1 MRIKKNPLLV
11 KSIIDKTNIS
21 TVNELLEGKKQSE
34 VANNYGITQG
44 AVSQKW
50 GDFQNELLEK
60 YEMNYD
66 KIVVKEKK
74 IF

>member
-1 MRIKKNPLLV
+1 M
-11 KSIIDKTNIS
+11 
-21 TVNELLEGKKQSE
+21 ELHKEQSHR
-34 VANNYGITQG
+34 
-44 AVSQKW
+44 KW

>member
-1 MRIKKNPLLV
+1 MRIKRNPLLV

-34 VANNYGITQG
+34 VANNYDITQG
-44 AVSQKW
+44 RVSQIW